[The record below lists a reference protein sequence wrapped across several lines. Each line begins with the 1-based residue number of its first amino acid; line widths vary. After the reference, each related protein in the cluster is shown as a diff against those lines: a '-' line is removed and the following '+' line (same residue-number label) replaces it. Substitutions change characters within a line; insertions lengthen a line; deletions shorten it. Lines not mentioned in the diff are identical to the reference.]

1 MNDLWLG
8 YDNLSI
14 PYAEI
19 AAVLIYQP
27 AYDRRI
33 LSAYGKIPANI
44 RAVVVTTEGRYL
56 PSSWRADQ
64 LRQRLIGWRATA
76 AS

>member
-8 YDNLSI
+8 YDNVSI

-33 LSAYGKIPANI
+33 LAAHGKVPANI
-44 RAVVVTTEGRYL
+44 RAVVVTTDGRYL